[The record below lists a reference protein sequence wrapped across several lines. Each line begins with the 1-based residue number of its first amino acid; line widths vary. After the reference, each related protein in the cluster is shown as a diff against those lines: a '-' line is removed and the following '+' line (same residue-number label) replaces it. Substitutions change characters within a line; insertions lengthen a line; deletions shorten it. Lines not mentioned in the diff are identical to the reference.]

1 MEVQEKASTQSKP
14 MKALLFGTIFITLT
28 AWVHADDRPT
38 IDSLIGKQIYVE
50 DTFAGQSFTLLKG
63 LNGNKDYKVEWIRH
77 GSAVP
82 AIRSQTC
89 KVRLDGKYQFR
100 FSLDHPEEKNGDF
113 MVSISGKDK
122 IKVYLNG
129 VRIHI
134 EWKSDSNLKIKKI
147 HSP

>member
-1 MEVQEKASTQSKP
+1 
-14 MKALLFGTIFITLT
+14 MKTRSIVIIFLFVT

-38 IDSLIGKQIYVE
+38 IDSLIGKRIFIE
-50 DTFAGQSFTLLKG
+50 DSFAGQSFTLLKG
-63 LNGNKDYKVEWIRH
+63 VNGNEDYKVEWIRH

-89 KVRLDGKYQFR
+89 KVRLDGKYQYR
-100 FSLDHPEEKNGDF
+100 FSLDHPEEKNGEF

-129 VRIHI
+129 VRIHVD
-134 EWKSDSNLKIKKI
+134 WKEDGKI
-147 HSP
+147 PF

>member
-1 MEVQEKASTQSKP
+1 
-14 MKALLFGTIFITLT
+14 MKTRSLVIIFLFVA
-28 AWVHADDRPT
+28 AWVYADDRPT
-38 IDSLIGKQIYVE
+38 VDSLIGKQIYVE
-50 DTFAGQSFTLLKG
+50 DALAGQSFTLLKG
-63 LNGNKDYKVEWIRH
+63 LNGSKDYRVEWIRQ

-100 FSLDHPEEKNGDF
+100 FSLDHPEEKKGDF
-113 MVSISGKDK
+113 TVSISGKND

-134 EWKSDSNLKIKKI
+134 DPAYGHDLKPKKPN
-147 HSP
+147 SP

>member
-1 MEVQEKASTQSKP
+1 
-14 MKALLFGTIFITLT
+14 MKTRSLVIIFLFVT

-38 IDSLIGKQIYVE
+38 IDTLIGKQIYVE
-50 DTFAGQSFTLLKG
+50 DAFAGQSFTLLKG

-89 KVRLDGKYQFR
+89 KVRLDGKYQYR
-100 FSLDHPEEKNGDF
+100 FSLDHPEEKKGDF
-113 MVSISGKDK
+113 MVSISGKDV

-134 EWKSDSNLKIKKI
+134 DLIPNPKPKPSK
-147 HSP
+147 

>member
-1 MEVQEKASTQSKP
+1 
-14 MKALLFGTIFITLT
+14 MKALSGGIIFSLLT

-38 IDSLIGKQIYVE
+38 IDSLIGKQIYIE
-50 DTFAGQSFTLLKG
+50 DAFAGQSFTLLKG
-63 LNGNKDYKVEWIRH
+63 LNGNKDYMIEWIRH

-82 AIRSQTC
+82 AIRSQKC

-100 FSLDHPEEKNGDF
+100 FSLDHPEEKKGDF
-113 MVSISGKDK
+113 MVSISGKDD

-134 EWKSDSNLKIKKI
+134 DGISNPEPKTKKP

>member
-1 MEVQEKASTQSKP
+1 
-14 MKALLFGTIFITLT
+14 MKTRSLVIIFLFVT
-28 AWVHADDRPT
+28 AWVHAYDRPT

-50 DTFAGQSFTLLKG
+50 DAFAGQSFTLLKG

-89 KVRLDGKYQFR
+89 KVRLNGKYQFR
-100 FSLDHPEEKNGDF
+100 FSLDHPEEKNGEF
-113 MVSISGKDK
+113 TVSISAKDD

-129 VRIHI
+129 VRIHVD
-134 EWKSDSNLKIKKI
+134 WKEDGKI
-147 HSP
+147 PF

>member
-1 MEVQEKASTQSKP
+1 
-14 MKALLFGTIFITLT
+14 MKTRSLVIIFLFVT

-50 DTFAGQSFTLLKG
+50 DAFAGQSFALLKG
-63 LNGNKDYKVEWIRH
+63 LNGNKDYKIEWIRH

-100 FSLDHPEEKNGDF
+100 FSLDHPEDF
-113 MVSISGKDK
+113 KHQFMLSIQSTDE
-122 IKVYLNG
+122 IKVYVNG
-129 VRIHI
+129 IRIHF
-134 EWKSDSNLKIKKI
+134 EL
-147 HSP
+147 

>member
-1 MEVQEKASTQSKP
+1 
-14 MKALLFGTIFITLT
+14 MKTRSLVIIFLFVAT
-28 AWVHADDRPT
+28 WVHADDRPT

-50 DTFAGQSFTLLKG
+50 DAFAGQSFALLKG

-89 KVRLDGKYQFR
+89 RVRLGSKYQYR
-100 FSLDHPEEKNGDF
+100 FSIDHPEEKKGEF
-113 MVSISGKDK
+113 MVSISGRDE

-134 EWKSDSNLKIKKI
+134 EWRLDPDLKTPKR

>member
-1 MEVQEKASTQSKP
+1 
-14 MKALLFGTIFITLT
+14 MKTRSLVIIFLFVT

-38 IDSLIGKQIYVE
+38 VDSLIGKQIYIE
-50 DTFAGQSFTLLKG
+50 DAFAGQSFTLLKG

-89 KVRLDGKYQFR
+89 KVRLVSKYQYR
-100 FSLDHPEEKNGDF
+100 FSLDHPEEKKGDF
-113 MVSISGKDK
+113 MVSISGKDV

-134 EWKSDSNLKIKKI
+134 DLIPNPKPKPSK
-147 HSP
+147 

>member
-1 MEVQEKASTQSKP
+1 
-14 MKALLFGTIFITLT
+14 MKALFIGTIFITLT
-28 AWVHADDRPT
+28 AWIHADDRPT

-50 DTFAGQSFTLLKG
+50 DAFAGQSFTLLKG

-100 FSLDHPEEKNGDF
+100 FILDHPQEKNGDF
-113 MVSISGKDK
+113 MVSISGKDE

-134 EWKSDSNLKIKKI
+134 DVISMPKPKPTK
-147 HSP
+147 

>member
-1 MEVQEKASTQSKP
+1 MKTRSLVIIFLFVSAS
-14 MKALLFGTIFITLT
+14 
-28 AWVHADDRPT
+28 VHADDRPT

-50 DTFAGQSFTLLKG
+50 DVFAGQSFTLIKG

-77 GSAVP
+77 GLAVP

-89 KVRLDGKYQFR
+89 KVRLDSKYQFR
-100 FSLDHPEEKNGDF
+100 FSLAHPEEKNGDF
-113 MVSISGKDK
+113 MVSISGKDE

-134 EWKSDSNLKIKKI
+134 DWKSDSNLKLKKPN
-147 HSP
+147 SP

>member
-1 MEVQEKASTQSKP
+1 MRSIVIIF
-14 MKALLFGTIFITLT
+14 LFVT
-28 AWVHADDRPT
+28 AWIHADDRPT

-50 DTFAGQSFTLLKG
+50 GAFAGQSFTLLKG

-100 FSLDHPEEKNGDF
+100 FSLAHPEEKNGDF
-113 MVSISGKDK
+113 MVSISGKDE

-134 EWKSDSNLKIKKI
+134 DWKSDSNLKIKKI
-147 HSP
+147 NSP

>member
-1 MEVQEKASTQSKP
+1 
-14 MKALLFGTIFITLT
+14 MKALSGGIFFSLLT
-28 AWVHADDRPT
+28 AWVQADDRPT

-50 DTFAGQSFTLLKG
+50 DAFAGQSFTLLKG

-100 FSLDHPEEKNGDF
+100 FILDHPQEKNGDF
-113 MVSISGKDK
+113 MVSISGKDE

-134 EWKSDSNLKIKKI
+134 DVISMPKPKPTK
-147 HSP
+147 

>member
-1 MEVQEKASTQSKP
+1 
-14 MKALLFGTIFITLT
+14 MKALSGGIFFSLLT

-50 DTFAGQSFTLLKG
+50 DAFAGQSFTLLKG

-77 GSAVP
+77 GSGVP

-89 KVRLDGKYQFR
+89 KVRLDGKYQYR
-100 FSLDHPEEKNGDF
+100 FTLDLPEEKNGEF
-113 MVSISGKDK
+113 TVSISAKDD

-129 VRIHI
+129 VRIHVD
-134 EWKSDSNLKIKKI
+134 WKEDGKT
-147 HSP
+147 PF

>member
-1 MEVQEKASTQSKP
+1 
-14 MKALLFGTIFITLT
+14 MKALSGGIFFSLLT
-28 AWVHADDRPT
+28 AWVQADDRPT

-50 DTFAGQSFTLLKG
+50 DAFAGQSFTLLKG

-100 FSLDHPEEKNGDF
+100 FILDHPEEKNGDF

-129 VRIHI
+129 VRIHVD
-134 EWKSDSNLKIKKI
+134 WKEDGKI
-147 HSP
+147 PF

>member
-1 MEVQEKASTQSKP
+1 
-14 MKALLFGTIFITLT
+14 MKALSGGIIFSLLT

-38 IDSLIGKQIYVE
+38 IDSLIGKQIYIE
-50 DTFAGQSFTLLKG
+50 DAFAGQSFTLLKG
-63 LNGNKDYKVEWIRH
+63 LNGNKDYMVEWIRH

-82 AIRSQTC
+82 AIRSQKC

-100 FSLDHPEEKNGDF
+100 FSLDHPEEKKGDF
-113 MVSISGKDK
+113 MVSISGKDE

-134 EWKSDSNLKIKKI
+134 DVTSNPKPKPSK
-147 HSP
+147 

>member
-1 MEVQEKASTQSKP
+1 
-14 MKALLFGTIFITLT
+14 MKALSGGIFFSLLT

-50 DTFAGQSFTLLKG
+50 DAFAGQSFTLLKG

-89 KVRLDGKYQFR
+89 KVRLVSKYQFR
-100 FSLDHPEEKNGDF
+100 FRLDHPEEKNGDF
-113 MVSISGKDK
+113 MVSISAKDK

-129 VRIHI
+129 VRIHVD
-134 EWKSDSNLKIKKI
+134 WKEDGKI
-147 HSP
+147 PF